1 MSKLFTKSIFKI
13 ALDCP
18 RRMYYERNKELY
30 ANQQNEDDFL
40 MALAEGGFQVG
51 SLAKI
56 YYQVLD
62 ENDIKESGYDA
73 PVKRT
78 LELLQQENVTIAE
91 AAFRFGS
98 CFVRVDILEKKGN
111 VINIIE
117 VKAKSWNS
125 EEQSFLDKKGKKV
138 SPGIRPYIYDIAFQ
152 KYVVENSLNKLYP
165 TAKYH
170 YESFLMMAD
179 KTKFADVAGIN
190 QMFRIGKNDLGRS
203 FVKVSADALEKLNN
217 GKVQILT
224 AFNTT
229 DICNDIIQGNTE
241 EQDEYMGMKFQE
253 FVNKMSDLFIND
265 KKAEINLSTACFK
278 CPYDTDGSESGL
290 LSGYRE
296 CWKDKAQFT
305 DADFEKPLLKDLWG
319 AGNTKKKGE
328 LFSLEKYFLNEITES
343 DLSVTTDEPGLH
355 HSQRKWLQIGL
366 ATNNKEILQQFEAD
380 LKGDTYLDR
389 DGLQKEMGTW
399 KYPLHFID
407 FETTAVALPFYVNMR
422 PYEQVAFQFSH
433 HILHEDGKVEHFGQH
448 LNTKKG
454 HFPNF
459 EFVRELKNQ
468 LETDNGSIFR
478 YSNHENTILNA
489 IYKQLEESTEP
500 DKDDL
505 MRFIGTVTK
514 EGEREMIDLWA
525 VVKLYY
531 YHKSMKGSNS
541 IKAVL
546 PAVLNS
552 SDFLKKKYSK
562 PVYGKDILSQNIGAG
577 KLINDPVVWIT
588 YDKSNPAVVVNPYHL
603 LPDMETL
610 SEEVFESMEI
620 NNGGA
625 ALMAYNK
632 MQFAET
638 TEAECNYLQNSL
650 LRYCELDTLAMVFIV
665 EYFRDAL
672 KNG

>member
-1 MSKLFTKSIFKI
+1 MNKLFTKSIFKI

-18 RRMYYERNKELY
+18 CRMYYERNKELY

-51 SLAKI
+51 ALAKI
-56 YYQVLD
+56 YYNVPD

-73 PVKRT
+73 PVKKT
-78 LELLQQENVTIAE
+78 MELLKQQNVTIAE
-91 AAFRFGS
+91 AAFRFGN

-117 VKAKSWNS
+117 VKAKSWNI
-125 EEQSFLDKKGKKV
+125 EEQSFLDKKNNV
-138 SPGIRPYIYDIAFQ
+138 SSGIRLYVYDVAFQ
-152 KYVVENSLNKLYP
+152 KYVVENALKTIFP
-165 TAKYH
+165 ETGFR
-170 YESFLMMAD
+170 YETYLMMAD

-190 QMFRIGKNDLGRS
+190 QLFRIGKNADGRS
-203 FVKVSADALEKLNN
+203 FVTVSSNAVEKISS

-224 AFNTT
+224 AFKTT
-229 DICNDIIQGNTE
+229 EICNDIINGHTK
-241 EQDEYMGMKFQE
+241 EQNDYMGMKFQE
-253 FVNKMSDLFIND
+253 FVKQMSDLFIKD
-265 KKAEINLSTACFK
+265 QKAETPLSTACYK
-278 CPYDTDGSESGL
+278 CPYDTDGAGNGL

-296 CWKDKAQFT
+296 CWKDKAKFT

-319 AGNTKKKGE
+319 GGNTRKKGE
-328 LFSLEKYFLNEITES
+328 LFSLEKYFLDEITES
-343 DLSVTTDEPGLH
+343 DLSVTSDGPGLH

-366 ATNNKEILQQFEAD
+366 ATENKEILKQFEAD
-380 LKGDTYLDR
+380 LKVDTYLDR

-399 KYPLHFID
+399 NYPLHFID

-433 HILHEDGKVEHFGQH
+433 HILYEDGKLEHYGQY
-448 LNTKKG
+448 LNTEKG

-459 EFVRELKNQ
+459 DFVRELKKQ
-468 LETDNGSIFR
+468 LEIDNGSIFR

-489 IYKQLEESTEP
+489 ISAQLEKSDEP
-500 DKDDL
+500 DKEEL
-505 MRFIGTVTK
+505 MRFIGTITK

-552 SDFLKKKYSK
+552 SDFLKNKYSK
-562 PVYGKDILSQNIGAG
+562 PVYGKDILSQNIGTG
-577 KLINDPVVWIT
+577 KLIPNPVVWIT
-588 YDKSNPAVVVNPYHL
+588 YDTSNPGVVVNPYYL
-603 LPDMETL
+603 LPEMETL
-610 SEEVFESMEI
+610 PEEVAEEMEV

-625 ALMAYNK
+625 ALVAYNK
-632 MQFAET
+632 MQFTET
-638 TEAECNYLQNSL
+638 TQAECNNLRNSL

-665 EYFRDAL
+665 EYFKDAL

>member
-1 MSKLFTKSIFKI
+1 MNKLFTKSIFKI

-51 SLAKI
+51 ALAKI
-56 YYQVLD
+56 YYNVPD

-73 PVKRT
+73 PVKKT
-78 LELLQQENVTIAE
+78 MELLKQQNVTIAE
-91 AAFRFGS
+91 AAFRFGN

-125 EEQSFLDKKGKKV
+125 EEKSFTDKKNNV
-138 SPGIRPYIYDIAFQ
+138 SSEIRPYVYDVAFQ
-152 KYVVENSLNKLYP
+152 KYVVENALKSIFP
-165 TAKYH
+165 DAGFR
-170 YESFLMMAD
+170 YETCLMMAD

-190 QMFRIGKNDLGRS
+190 QLFRIGKNKDGRS
-203 FVKVSADALEKLNN
+203 FVTVSPDAAKNISS
-217 GKVQILT
+217 GKVEILT
-224 AFNTT
+224 AFKITE
-229 DICNDIIQGNTE
+229 ICNNIINGETN
-241 EQDEYMGMKFQE
+241 EQDEYMKMKFQE
-253 FVNKMSDLFIND
+253 FVNKMSDLFMKD
-265 KKAEINLSTACFK
+265 QKAEIPLSTACYK
-278 CPYDTDGSESGL
+278 CPYDTDGTENGL

-296 CWKDKAQFT
+296 CWKEEAKFT

-319 AGNTKKKGE
+319 GGNTRKKGE
-328 LFSLEKYFLNEITES
+328 LFSLEKYFLDEITES
-343 DLSVTTDEPGLH
+343 DLSVTSDGPGLH

-366 ATNNKEILQQFEAD
+366 ATENKEILQQFEAD
-380 LKGDTYLDR
+380 LKGDTYLDK

-399 KYPLHFID
+399 NYPLHFID

-433 HILHEDGKVEHFGQH
+433 HILYEDGKLEHYGQY
-448 LNTKKG
+448 LNTEKG

-459 EFVRELKNQ
+459 DFVRELKKQ
-468 LETDNGSIFR
+468 LEIDNGSIFR

-489 IYKQLEESTEP
+489 ISVQLEKSDEP
-500 DKDDL
+500 DKEEL
-505 MRFIGTVTK
+505 MRFIGTITK

-552 SDFLKKKYSK
+552 SDFLKNKYGK
-562 PVYGKDILSQNIGAG
+562 PVYGKEILSQNIGTG
-577 KLINDPVVWIT
+577 KLIPNPVVWIT
-588 YDKSNPAVVVNPYHL
+588 YDKSNPGVVVNPYYL
-603 LPDMETL
+603 LPEMETL
-610 SEEVFESMEI
+610 PEEVAEEMDV

-625 ALMAYNK
+625 ALVAYNK
-632 MQFAET
+632 MQFTET
-638 TEAECNYLQNSL
+638 TQAECNNLRNSL